1 MPDNFNAKSFV
12 ERHPYVVLK
21 ANGEFDA
28 RFTKLECAQ
37 AHAEFIH
44 GYVADLDGQHEAV
57 LG

>member
-1 MPDNFNAKSFV
+1 MNQSNAKSFV
-12 ERHPYVVLK
+12 ERHPHVVFK

-28 RFTKLECAQ
+28 RFTNEAAAK

-44 GYVADLDGQHEAV
+44 GYVQPLDWQHEAV